1 MYQGKNPTALQSQ
14 NLITEALLALME
26 EEPFQKITIKAVCA
40 HAGVSRQTFYSL
52 FENKEEV
59 IGRRLDQLFEE
70 YRKRFIEEKRAYTLR
85 SLCDSIMECF
95 VEQKKLLSLLVEN
108 HLDTLAREKSEAYLL
123 HLDNIFHAYDHEDRD
138 YAISFLAGAIISM
151 VVYAIR
157 RMILRIAAKFRI
169 LCKRSLPANIL
180 QFKSENSYNKNRSG
194 F

>member
-70 YRKRFIEEKRAYTLR
+70 YRKRFIEEKRAYTIR

-95 VEQKKLLSLLVEN
+95 VEQKTEECFLVDFLSVVQYVEKVGPCFVVGKKFPG
-108 HLDTLAREKSEAYLL
+108 HIHIDREFAVHFLRAL
-123 HLDNIFHAYDHEDRD
+123 ED
-138 YAISFLAGAIISM
+138 AEVGQE
-151 VVYAIR
+151 
-157 RMILRIAAKFRI
+157 
-169 LCKRSLPANIL
+169 LP
-180 QFKSENSYNKNRSG
+180 
-194 F
+194 

>member
-1 MYQGKNPTALQSQ
+1 MSKLSENIDETGGNVYVSGKKSNGAA
-14 NLITEALLALME
+14 IA
-26 EEPFQKITIKAVCA
+26 EPHHRGTFSTYGGRAVSKNHDKSRLCP
-40 HAGVSRQTFYSL
+40 RQTFYSL

-59 IGRRLDQLFEE
+59 IGRRLDRLFEE
-70 YRKRFIEEKRAYTLR
+70 YRKRFIAEKRAYTIR

-108 HLDTLAREKSEAYLL
+108 RLDTLAREKSEAYLL

-157 RMILRIAAKFRI
+157 
-169 LCKRSLPANIL
+169 
-180 QFKSENSYNKNRSG
+180 KNDFTDSRKISNLVQKIITG
-194 F
+194 HYFTI

>member
-59 IGRRLDQLFEE
+59 IGRRLDQLFED
-70 YRKRFIEEKRAYTLR
+70 YTLR

-108 HLDTLAREKSEAYLL
+108 RLDTLAREKSEAYLL

-138 YAISFLAGAIISM
+138 YAISFLTGAIISM

-157 RMILRIAAKFRI
+157 KDDFTDSRKISNLVQKIITGHYFTI
-169 LCKRSLPANIL
+169 
-180 QFKSENSYNKNRSG
+180 
-194 F
+194 

>member
-70 YRKRFIEEKRAYTLR
+70 YRKRFIEEKRAYTIR

-157 RMILRIAAKFRI
+157 KDDFTDSRKISDLVQKIITGHYFTI
-169 LCKRSLPANIL
+169 
-180 QFKSENSYNKNRSG
+180 
-194 F
+194 

>member
-1 MYQGKNPTALQSQ
+1 MYQGKIQRRCNRRTSSQ
-14 NLITEALLALME
+14 RHFLALME

-59 IGRRLDQLFEE
+59 IGRRLDRLFEE
-70 YRKRFIEEKRAYTLR
+70 YRKRFIAEKRAYTIR

-157 RMILRIAAKFRI
+157 RMILRIAQISNLVQKIITGRYFTI
-169 LCKRSLPANIL
+169 
-180 QFKSENSYNKNRSG
+180 
-194 F
+194 

>member
-70 YRKRFIEEKRAYTLR
+70 YAYTIR

-95 VEQKKLLSLLVEN
+95 VEQKKLLSLLVDN
-108 HLDTLAREKSEAYLL
+108 RLDTLAREKSEAYLL

-157 RMILRIAAKFRI
+157 KDDFTDSRKISNLVQKIITGHYFTI
-169 LCKRSLPANIL
+169 
-180 QFKSENSYNKNRSG
+180 
-194 F
+194 

>member
-40 HAGVSRQTFYSL
+40 YAGVSRQTFYSL

-70 YRKRFIEEKRAYTLR
+70 YRKRFIEEKRAYTIR

-108 HLDTLAREKSEAYLL
+108 RLVENRLDTLAREKSEAYLL

-157 RMILRIAAKFRI
+157 KDDFTDSRKISNLVQKIITGQYFTI
-169 LCKRSLPANIL
+169 
-180 QFKSENSYNKNRSG
+180 
-194 F
+194 

>member
-1 MYQGKNPTALQSQ
+1 MSKLSENIDETGGNVYVSGKKSNGAA
-14 NLITEALLALME
+14 IA
-26 EEPFQKITIKAVCA
+26 EPHHRGTFSTYGGRAVSKN

-108 HLDTLAREKSEAYLL
+108 RLDTLAREKSEAYLL

-157 RMILRIAAKFRI
+157 KDDFTDSRKISNLVQKIITGQYFTI
-169 LCKRSLPANIL
+169 
-180 QFKSENSYNKNRSG
+180 
-194 F
+194 

>member
-95 VEQKKLLSLLVEN
+95 VEQKKLLSLLVDN

-157 RMILRIAAKFRI
+157 KDDFTDSRKISKLVQKIITGQYFTI
-169 LCKRSLPANIL
+169 
-180 QFKSENSYNKNRSG
+180 
-194 F
+194 

>member
-70 YRKRFIEEKRAYTLR
+70 YRKRFIEEKRAYTIR

-95 VEQKKLLSLLVEN
+95 VEQKKLLSLLVDN
-108 HLDTLAREKSEAYLL
+108 RLEAYLL

-157 RMILRIAAKFRI
+157 KDDFTDSRKISNLVQKIITGHYFTI
-169 LCKRSLPANIL
+169 
-180 QFKSENSYNKNRSG
+180 
-194 F
+194 

>member
-40 HAGVSRQTFYSL
+40 QTFYSL

-70 YRKRFIEEKRAYTLR
+70 YRKRFIEEKRAYTIR

-108 HLDTLAREKSEAYLL
+108 RLDTLAREKSEAYLL

-138 YAISFLAGAIISM
+138 YAISFLTGAIISM

-157 RMILRIAAKFRI
+157 KDDFTDSRKISNLVQKIITGHYFTI
-169 LCKRSLPANIL
+169 
-180 QFKSENSYNKNRSG
+180 
-194 F
+194 

>member
-70 YRKRFIEEKRAYTLR
+70 YRKRFIEEKRAYTIC

-151 VVYAIR
+151 VVYVIR
-157 RMILRIAAKFRI
+157 KDDFTDSRKISNLVQKIITGQYFTI
-169 LCKRSLPANIL
+169 
-180 QFKSENSYNKNRSG
+180 
-194 F
+194 

>member
-1 MYQGKNPTALQSQ
+1 
-14 NLITEALLALME
+14 ME

-70 YRKRFIEEKRAYTLR
+70 YRKRFIEEKRAYTIR

-95 VEQKKLLSLLVEN
+95 VEQKKLLSLLVDN
-108 HLDTLAREKSEAYLL
+108 RLDTLAREKSEAYLL

-157 RMILRIAAKFRI
+157 KDDFTDSRKISNLVQKIITGRYFTI
-169 LCKRSLPANIL
+169 
-180 QFKSENSYNKNRSG
+180 
-194 F
+194 

>member
-14 NLITEALLALME
+14 NLTHQSNYFSTYGG

-59 IGRRLDQLFEE
+59 IGRQLSQLFEE

-85 SLCDSIMECF
+85 SLYCDSIMECF
-95 VEQKKLLSLLVEN
+95 CGAEKLLSLLVEN

-157 RMILRIAAKFRI
+157 KDDFTDSRKISNLVQKIITGHYFTI
-169 LCKRSLPANIL
+169 
-180 QFKSENSYNKNRSG
+180 
-194 F
+194 

>member
-59 IGRRLDQLFEE
+59 IGRRLDRLFEE
-70 YRKRFIEEKRAYTLR
+70 YRKRFIAEKRAYTIR

-95 VEQKKLLSLLVEN
+95 VEQ
-108 HLDTLAREKSEAYLL
+108 EKTPQSSGRKSSGY
-123 HLDNIFHAYDHEDRD
+123 IGSRK
-138 YAISFLAGAIISM
+138 IGSVS
-151 VVYAIR
+151 
-157 RMILRIAAKFRI
+157 
-169 LCKRSLPANIL
+169 PAFGQYFPRL
-180 QFKSENSYNKNRSG
+180 
-194 F
+194 

>member
-70 YRKRFIEEKRAYTLR
+70 YRKRKDR
-85 SLCDSIMECF
+85 SII
-95 VEQKKLLSLLVEN
+95 LS
-108 HLDTLAREKSEAYLL
+108 
-123 HLDNIFHAYDHEDRD
+123 
-138 YAISFLAGAIISM
+138 
-151 VVYAIR
+151 
-157 RMILRIAAKFRI
+157 
-169 LCKRSLPANIL
+169 P
-180 QFKSENSYNKNRSG
+180 
-194 F
+194 

>member
-1 MYQGKNPTALQSQ
+1 MPT
-14 NLITEALLALME
+14 
-26 EEPFQKITIKAVCA
+26 P
-40 HAGVSRQTFYSL
+40 GVSRQTFYSL

-138 YAISFLAGAIISM
+138 YAISFLAGASSAGG
-151 VVYAIR
+151 YAIR
-157 RMILRIAAKFRI
+157 KDDFTDSRKISNLVQKIITGQYFTI
-169 LCKRSLPANIL
+169 
-180 QFKSENSYNKNRSG
+180 
-194 F
+194 